1 MKFLRNRIA
10 LNVSL
15 LALVLLSLL
24 LGGCNNSKGRGTP
37 APNNNGGGE
46 EPLVEENY
54 QSRLECDVKIPMRD
68 GIVLSANI
76 SRPDVDG
83 QFPVLLTTTPY
94 GKDLVGGG
102 GGVATASELPDLSGG
117 CLDPGSP
124 ETIGLAKYGYIVISV
139 DWRGTG
145 KSGPGDWYTESWRT
159 DHEDML
165 DWIQQQSWSNN
176 QVGVTGCSNL
186 GGSTIVAATA
196 DQIRM
201 TEGKPRAVY
210 AIWAE
215 SFFPDVYRAVVGAGS
230 ASTSP
235 AAYSIV
241 GLIGASSFSADPANP
256 SLQPNQPILAKLSET
271 TAGTSSYDDFWR
283 TINFVPMASEIDIP
297 VAMTAAIDDLWQLS
311 LTSFDYAQRL
321 EKSPHVSF
329 FLSPGGHCAQGG
341 WDKFQYAGK
350 ANDSKASLVKAWFD
364 HWLKS
369 RDNGVA
375 HLPKFNVF
383 PEGAETWTVQSSA
396 IPAEQ
401 TQFTRFYLNSD
412 GKLLESAPAA
422 AQQTLVCLPCAP
434 SVSGPSLVFDAPI
447 LDEAM
452 TLAGAVSGFLNIDAD
467 RADSAFSVGLF
478 FVDADGT
485 ENLISDAQIR
495 ARDRALDEQNSLY
508 DEYGQLLHP
517 RHKLTVEARQVIDG
531 VYRYPLSFMPAAH
544 RIPAGSFIRLRVA
557 FHESKYV
564 LPFDL
569 QTSMLG
575 TTLTLH
581 TGGGLASEIILPVIP
596 DLK

>member
-24 LGGCNNSKGRGTP
+24 LGGCNDSKRHS
-37 APNNNGGGE
+37 NGGGE

-124 ETIGLAKYGYIVISV
+124 ETIGLSKYGYIVISV

-215 SFFPDVYRAVVGAGS
+215 SFFPDVYRAVVGAGG

-241 GLIGASSFSADPANP
+241 GLIGASSLSADPANP
-256 SLQPNQPILAKLSET
+256 SLQPNQPILAKLVET

-321 EKSPHVSF
+321 KKSPHASF

-350 ANDSKASLVKAWFD
+350 TNDSKASLVKAWFD
-364 HWLKS
+364 HWLKG

-375 HLPKFNVF
+375 SLPKFNVF

-434 SVSGPSLVFDAPI
+434 SVSEPSLVFDAPI

-495 ARDRALDEQNSLY
+495 ARDRALDEENSLY

-517 RHKLTVEARQVIDG
+517 RHKLPVEARQVIDG

>member
-1 MKFLRNRIA
+1 
-10 LNVSL
+10 
-15 LALVLLSLL
+15 
-24 LGGCNNSKGRGTP
+24 
-37 APNNNGGGE
+37 
-46 EPLVEENY
+46 
-54 QSRLECDVKIPMRD
+54 
-68 GIVLSANI
+68 
-76 SRPDVDG
+76 
-83 QFPVLLTTTPY
+83 
-94 GKDLVGGG
+94 
-102 GGVATASELPDLSGG
+102 
-117 CLDPGSP
+117 
-124 ETIGLAKYGYIVISV
+124 
-139 DWRGTG
+139 
-145 KSGPGDWYTESWRT
+145 
-159 DHEDML
+159 
-165 DWIQQQSWSNN
+165 
-176 QVGVTGCSNL
+176 
-186 GGSTIVAATA
+186 
-196 DQIRM
+196 
-201 TEGKPRAVY
+201 
-210 AIWAE
+210 
-215 SFFPDVYRAVVGAGS
+215 
-230 ASTSP
+230 
-235 AAYSIV
+235 
-241 GLIGASSFSADPANP
+241 
-256 SLQPNQPILAKLSET
+256 
-271 TAGTSSYDDFWR
+271 
-283 TINFVPMASEIDIP
+283 MASEIDIP

-321 EKSPHVSF
+321 KKSPHASF

-350 ANDSKASLVKAWFD
+350 TNDSKASLVKAWFD
-364 HWLKS
+364 HWLKG

-375 HLPKFNVF
+375 SLPKFNVF

-434 SVSGPSLVFDAPI
+434 SVSEPSLVFDAPI

-495 ARDRALDEQNSLY
+495 ARDRALDEENSLY

-517 RHKLTVEARQVIDG
+517 RHKLTVEERQVIDG

-596 DLK
+596 SLE